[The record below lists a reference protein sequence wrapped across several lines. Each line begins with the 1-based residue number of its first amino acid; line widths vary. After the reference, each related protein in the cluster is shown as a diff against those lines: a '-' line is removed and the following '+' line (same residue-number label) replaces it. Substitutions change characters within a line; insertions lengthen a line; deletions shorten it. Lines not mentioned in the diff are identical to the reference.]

1 MKEPLNIATGVV
13 GISLLA
19 VVGRYVLTG
28 ELNETAMGTLGTI
41 FGVLLST
48 LGKQH
53 DRKGDEDD

>member
-1 MKEPLNIATGVV
+1 MREPLNIAAGVV

-28 ELNETAMGTLGTI
+28 ELNETAMSTLGTI

-53 DRKGDEDD
+53 NRKEDEDD